1 MNYWQPS
8 IDRWILQEAD
18 TTPFPSTANT
28 QMNASNS
35 ERQSHL
41 FGADLMSGG
50 VPVKSEEEEDVF
62 DRLSK
67 PYHGIRTFSELKRK
81 IHESI
86 ENIYNLSRVKDD
98 NKVVSNP
105 YEAIKVIMDN
115 PDLKAMLDIA
125 SDEIKKRFVSI

>member
-1 MNYWQPS
+1 MNYWQPL
-8 IDRWILQEAD
+8 IDNWLLKESEG
-18 TTPFPSTANT
+18 TPLPP
-28 QMNASNS
+28 MNANNS

-62 DRLSK
+62 DKIST
-67 PYHGIRTFSELKRK
+67 PYKGIRTFKELKTK

-86 ENIYNLSRVKDD
+86 ENIYNLSKVKDD